1 MVKCINVV
9 LREQKVQKRKGKVI
23 LCVILGAA
31 FTAAQKERYT
41 NKQVEGKKI
50 TGCLQDLEKRLQD
63 QLNEKRESTVWDKTL
78 FVAEREHTRRLQVEF
93 WVADEI
99 L

>member
-1 MVKCINVV
+1 MCDFGSGFYCCP
-9 LREQKVQKRKGKVI
+9 KGKVY
-23 LCVILGAA
+23 
-31 FTAAQKERYT
+31 QQ
-41 NKQVEGKKI
+41 QVEGKKI